1 MATASIGDTVRVHYV
16 GKLEDGTVF
25 DTTIAGDPIE
35 FTIGEQQVIPGFEQ
49 AIIGMEPGQSQ
60 TIRVPARKAFGSYH
74 DELVQMVHPDQFPE
88 GVRPETDQQL
98 KIPSQDGGEFVVHV
112 TEVSESAVTLDANHP
127 LAGKDL
133 VFEIRLV
140 DIL

>member
-1 MATASIGDTVRVHYV
+1 MARARIGDTVRVHYM
-16 GKLEDGTVF
+16 GKLDDGTVF

-49 AIIGMEPGQSQ
+49 AIIGMELGQSQ
-60 TIRVPARKAFGSYH
+60 TIQVPASKAFGSYR

-88 GVRPETDQQL
+88 GVRPETGQQL
-98 KIPSQDGGEFVVHV
+98 EIPPQEGQNFVVQV
-112 TEVSESAVTLDANHP
+112 TDVSESAVTLDANHP

-133 VFEIRLV
+133 IFDVRLV
-140 DIL
+140 EIL